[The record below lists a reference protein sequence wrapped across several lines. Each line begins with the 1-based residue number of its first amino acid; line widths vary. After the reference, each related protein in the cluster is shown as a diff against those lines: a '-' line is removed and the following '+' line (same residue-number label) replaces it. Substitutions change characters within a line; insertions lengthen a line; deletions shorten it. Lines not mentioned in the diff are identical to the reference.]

1 MAEPRATLGGTIHPA
16 LDDIELVVFDK
27 DGTLVDFHAMWS
39 GWTVRLAADLERL
52 TGQAVTSALYGAL
65 GFDPGLGR
73 ALPGRPLAATPMAD
87 LRVMAHDALVRAGV
101 PVDRADAALDA
112 TWTGPDPV
120 ALARPLAD
128 LPALFGALRATGRR
142 IAVVTTDDR
151 EPTERTLAA
160 LGVAHLVDA
169 VVAADDGVPVKPAPD
184 AVLRVTG
191 LLGVAA
197 GRTAVVGDA
206 LADLAMAR
214 AAGARAIA
222 VTSGVSGTADLA
234 AAADAIVPS
243 VAALAH

>member
-1 MAEPRATLGGTIHPA
+1 MAEPRTTLGGTIHPA
-16 LDDIELVVFDK
+16 LDGIDLVVFDK

-39 GWTVRLAADLERL
+39 DWMVRLAGDLERL
-52 TGQAVTSALYGAL
+52 TGKPIASALHGAL
-65 GFDPGLGR
+65 GFDATAGR

-87 LRVMAHDALVRAGV
+87 LRVLTHETLVRAGV
-101 PVDRADAALDA
+101 SVEGAEAALA
-112 TWTGPDPV
+112 VAWAGPDPV

-160 LGVAHLVDA
+160 LGVTRLVDA
-169 VVAADDGVPVKPAPD
+169 VVAADDGVAVKPAPD
-184 AVLRVTG
+184 AVLRVVA
-191 LLGVAA
+191 LLGVRAE
-197 GRTAVVGDA
+197 RTAVVGDA
-206 LADLAMAR
+206 VADLAMAR

-222 VTSGVSGTADLA
+222 VTSGVSAAPDLA

-243 VAALAH
+243 VAVLAH

>member
-1 MAEPRATLGGTIHPA
+1 MAKPRTTLRRTIHPA
-16 LDDIELVVFDK
+16 LDGIDLVVFDK

-39 GWTVRLAADLERL
+39 GWMVRLAADLERL
-52 TGQAVTSALYGAL
+52 TGQAITTALYGAL
-65 GFDPGLGR
+65 GFDAAAGR
-73 ALPGRPLAATPMAD
+73 AVPGRPLAATPMAD
-87 LRVMAHDALVRAGV
+87 LRVMTHQALVQAGV

-112 TWTGPDPV
+112 AWAGPDPV
-120 ALARPLAD
+120 ALAQPLAD
-128 LPALFGALRATGRR
+128 LAALFDALRATGRR

-160 LGVAHLVDA
+160 LGVTGLVDA
-169 VVAADDGVPVKPAPD
+169 VVAADDGVAVKPAPD

-197 GRTAVVGDA
+197 DRTAVVGDA

-222 VTSGVSGTADLA
+222 VTSGVSGAADLV

-243 VAALAH
+243 VAALVH

>member
-1 MAEPRATLGGTIHPA
+1 VAEPRATLGGTVHPA
-16 LDDIELVVFDK
+16 LDGIDLVVFDK

-39 GWTVRLAADLERL
+39 GWMVRLAGDLERL

-65 GFDPGLGR
+65 GYDAAAGR

-87 LRVMAHDALVRAGV
+87 LRVLTHEALVGAGV
-101 PVDRADAALDA
+101 PVERVDAALDA
-112 TWTGPDPV
+112 AWAGPDPV
-120 ALARPLAD
+120 ALAQPLAD
-128 LPALFGALRATGRR
+128 LRALFGALRATGRR

-160 LGVAHLVDA
+160 LGVAHLVDT
-169 VVAADDGVPVKPAPD
+169 VVAADDGVAVKPAPD
-184 AVLRVTG
+184 AVLRVAG

-197 GRTAVVGDA
+197 DRTAVVGDA

-222 VTSGVSGTADLA
+222 VTSGVSGAADLA
-234 AAADAIVPS
+234 TAADAIVPS